1 MSKKTVRQLAEIVKI
16 PLDRLLVQL
25 KEAGLPATKP
35 EDEISEDEKAKLLA
49 HLRQRHGNTDAENSP
64 NRVVLKRRKVSE
76 LKQASVPGTATKT
89 ISVEVRKEKTYIKR
103 EQPVVKTSVVKTTPT
118 VVEAVIEKIVVVETP
133 TVEISMPAV
142 EVSKIV
148 EVETAPIVKIA
159 AVAADKPHKEHR
171 PKKPVIVD
179 DFELEE
185 PEVVLEAKFA
195 VAIKDDKKSKSD
207 KPAKPKEIDE
217 ARKQQLEKEQRLE
230 DSINRTAE
238 RVRANAAAKLNPPA
252 QRPRHANSGTPNNNN
267 ASRTNNNGNN
277 NGNTNTPRPNNGNNT
292 PRTNNN
298 APRPANNSAVA
309 PSANTVTPR
318 PANTNAPAR
327 VNAPPRGTN
336 NAPPRGNNNAGVRGN
351 NNAGGGAGSS
361 ANSNRGNNDS
371 GRENNN
377 RNKKKGKGAKQPSRN
392 VIQNDSKHQFEMPVA
407 QMVYE
412 VTVPEMIS
420 VADLANKMNVKAA
433 LAIKHLMKLGIMA
446 TINQTI
452 DQDTAAIL
460 VEDMGHTPIM
470 QSDDDFE
477 REMLAE
483 VTEDDTHP
491 ELPRAPIV
499 TIMGH
504 VDHGKTS
511 LLDYIRKTRVAAG
524 EAGGITQH
532 IGAYQVKTDHGSV
545 TFLDTPGH
553 AAFTA
558 MRARGADVT
567 DVVIIVVAA
576 DDGVMPQ
583 TKEAVEHARAAK
595 VPIIVALNKMDKPGA
610 NPDKVMQELS
620 VLNVLAEEWGGDVQ
634 FLKISAK
641 TGEGV
646 DDLIESLIVQTEILE
661 LKAPVAGAASGIV
674 IESRLDRGRGAV
686 ATILVQRGT
695 LENGQMVLCGHEYG
709 RVRAMFNENG
719 KAIKTAGPCEPVEIL
734 GLSGTPNA
742 GDEFLVVQNER
753 VAKELAKHRED
764 RKRLK
769 RHAEQATSLEDVFNR
784 MKAGEQASLNLVLKT
799 DVQGSLEALRS
810 SLLELSNDEVEVKV
824 VYGGVGGIN
833 EGDVNLALASGAIL
847 MGFNVRAD
855 ATSRRM
861 IEERGVDLHYYSIIY
876 EAIDEVKKSISGML
890 APEIKE
896 QFMGLAEVRS
906 VFKSPKLGAIAG
918 CMVLDGTVKR
928 NLPIRV
934 LRDNVVVYEG
944 VLESLRHYKDDVAEV
959 KMGME
964 CGIGVKNY
972 NDVRAGDQIEVF
984 ERIEVRREL

>member
-1 MSKKTVRQLAEIVKI
+1 MSVKTVRQLAEIVKI

-25 KEAGLPATKP
+25 KEAGLVASTPDA
-35 EDEISEDEKAKLLA
+35 EVSDAEQSKLLA
-49 HLRQRHGNTDAENSP
+49 HLRQRHGKATGENENAP

-76 LKQASVPGTATKT
+76 LKQASTPGSATKT

-103 EQPVVKTSVVKTTPT
+103 EQSVETKTAAPVIPVVDVQVEKTTSVIAENTAAIKPEVTTPLENK
-118 VVEAVIEKIVVVETP
+118 VNFDLSPETIKAQ
-133 TVEISMPAV
+133 ED
-142 EVSKIV
+142 
-148 EVETAPIVKIA
+148 ETARQMQ
-159 AVAADKPHKEHR
+159 VA
-171 PKKPVIVD
+171 
-179 DFELEE
+179 
-185 PEVVLEAKFA
+185 
-195 VAIKDDKKSKSD
+195 KD
-207 KPAKPKEIDE
+207 
-217 ARKQQLEKEQRLE
+217 QRLE
-230 DSINRTAE
+230 DSINRNADK
-238 RVRANAAAKLNPPA
+238 VRQQAAAKLQAAERAKQPAAAKPSQNGTRPP
-252 QRPRHANSGTPNNNN
+252 HNN
-267 ASRTNNNGNN
+267 ANGKSAKQ
-277 NGNTNTPRPNNGNNT
+277 PAKPSQ
-292 PRTNNN
+292 NN
-298 APRPANNSAVA
+298 ARPASAPAAVA
-309 PSANTVTPR
+309 VPQQAPAKTQEENRTRR
-318 PANTNAPAR
+318 PAKP
-327 VNAPPRGTN
+327 
-336 NAPPRGNNNAGVRGN
+336 
-351 NNAGGGAGSS
+351 AGGKSAYAGQDTKR
-361 ANSNRGNNDS
+361 N
-371 GRENNN
+371 
-377 RNKKKGKGAKQPSRN
+377 NKKKGGKQPAAR
-392 VIQNDSKHQFEMPVA
+392 IIQQNDGKHQFEMPVA

-412 VTVPEMIS
+412 VTIPEMIIVS
-420 VADLANKMNVKAA
+420 ELANKMNVKAA
-433 LAIKHLMKLGIMA
+433 MVIKHLMKLGIMA
-446 TINQTI
+446 TINQSI

-460 VEDMGHTPIM
+460 VEDMGHTPVM

-477 REMLAE
+477 KEMLAE
-483 VTEDDTHP
+483 VTEDESYPD
-491 ELPRAPIV
+491 LPRAPIV

-558 MRARGADVT
+558 MRARGADIT

-595 VPIIVALNKMDKPGA
+595 VPIIIAINKMDKPGA

-620 VLNVLAEEWGGDVQ
+620 VLDVLAEEWGGDVQ

-641 TGEGV
+641 TGQGV
-646 DDLIESLIVQTEILE
+646 DELIESLIVQTEILE
-661 LKAPVAGAASGIV
+661 LKAPVAGAASGLV

-695 LENGQMVLCGHEYG
+695 LENGQMVLCGQEYG

-719 KAIKTAGPCEPVEIL
+719 KAIKSAGPCEPVEIL
-734 GLSGTPNA
+734 GLSSTPNA

-769 RHAEQATSLEDVFNR
+769 RHAEQATTLEDVFNR
-784 MKAGEQASLNLVLKT
+784 MKAGEVSSLNLVLKT
-799 DVQGSLEALRS
+799 DVQGSLEALRN
-810 SLLELSNDEVEVKV
+810 SLVELSNDEVEVKV

-847 MGFNVRAD
+847 IGFNVRAD

-876 EAIDEVKKSISGML
+876 EAIDEIKKSISGML

-896 QFMGLAEVRS
+896 QFVGLAEVRD

-944 VLESLRHYKDDVAEV
+944 QLESLRRYKDDIAEV

-972 NDVRAGDQIEVF
+972 NDVRTGDQIEVF

>member
-1 MSKKTVRQLAEIVKI
+1 MSKKTVGQLAEIVKI

-25 KEAGLPATKP
+25 KEAGVSATRA
-35 EDEISEDEKAKLLA
+35 EDEITEEEKTKLLA
-49 HLRQRHGNTDAENSP
+49 HLRQRHGTEAENSP
-64 NRVVLKRRKVSE
+64 SRVVLKRRKVSE
-76 LKQASVPGTATKT
+76 LKQSSVPGSATKT

-103 EQPVVKTSVVKTTPT
+103 EQPISATSEIKVAEIIPTPI
-118 VVEAVIEKIVVVETP
+118 VETPVIEAEKIVAVK
-133 TVEISMPAV
+133 EIAP
-142 EVSKIV
+142 IT
-148 EVETAPIVKIA
+148 EVETVATEKQ
-159 AVAADKPHKEHR
+159 AVEN
-171 PKKPVIVD
+171 
-179 DFELEE
+179 FELEE

-207 KPAKPKEIDE
+207 KPLKTTDVDDV
-217 ARKQQLEKEQRLE
+217 RKLQLEKEQRLE

-252 QRPRHANSGTPNNNN
+252 QQRPR
-267 ASRTNNNGNN
+267 
-277 NGNTNTPRPNNGNNT
+277 NT
-292 PRTNNN
+292 N
-298 APRPANNSAVA
+298 APRPNTGSNANAPRTNTNAPARQNVVA
-309 PSANTVTPR
+309 SPVANTAAAR
-318 PANTNAPAR
+318 AAANANAPAR

-336 NAPPRGNNNAGVRGN
+336 APPRGSNNAGARGN
-351 NNAGGGAGSS
+351 NNAGGGAGNS
-361 ANSNRGNNDS
+361 AAGNRGNDS
-371 GRENNN
+371 TRDTN
-377 RNKKKGKGAKQPSRN
+377 RNKKKGKGAKQASRN
-392 VIQNDSKHQFEMPVA
+392 IVQNDGKHQFEMPVA

-412 VTVPEMIS
+412 VTIPEMIS

-460 VEDMGHTPIM
+460 VEEMGHTPIM

-477 REMLAE
+477 KEMLAE
-483 VTEDDTHP
+483 VTEDDTHQ

-583 TKEAVEHARAAK
+583 TKEAVEHARAAN

-620 VLNVLAEEWGGDVQ
+620 QLNVLAEEWGGDVQ

-641 TGEGV
+641 TGDGV

-661 LKAPVAGAASGIV
+661 LKAPIAGAASGIV

-695 LENGQMVLCGHEYG
+695 LESGQMVLCGHEYG

-719 KAIKTAGPCEPVEIL
+719 KTIKTAGPCEPVEIL

-799 DVQGSLEALRS
+799 DVQGSLEALRA
-810 SLLELSNDEVEVKV
+810 SLLDLSNDEVEVKV

-896 QFMGLAEVRS
+896 QFMGLAEVRD

-918 CMVLDGTVKR
+918 CMVLDGVVKR

-944 VLESLRHYKDDVAEV
+944 ALESLRRFKDDVNEV

>member
-1 MSKKTVRQLAEIVKI
+1 MSKKTVRQLADIVKI
-16 PLDRLLVQL
+16 PLERLLVQL
-25 KEAGLPATKP
+25 KEAGVRATKAD
-35 EDEISEDEKAKLLA
+35 DEITEDEKTKLLA
-49 HLRQRHGNTDAENSP
+49 HLRQRHGKSNSETENSP
-64 NRVVLKRRKVSE
+64 SRVTLKRRKVSE
-76 LKQASVPGTATKT
+76 LKQASVPGSATKT

-103 EQPVVKTSVVKTTPT
+103 EPVIETKVTENVAPKVEEIKTPPVVDEIVTQKTVEAP
-118 VVEAVIEKIVVVETP
+118 VVEKVVEVTPVAQTTASEPIEKTQSVKEVTTTVEEKTAPVVE
-133 TVEISMPAV
+133 
-142 EVSKIV
+142 KN
-148 EVETAPIVKIA
+148 
-159 AVAADKPHKEHR
+159 HKEHK
-171 PKKPVIVD
+171 PKKAVIIEED
-179 DFELEE
+179 DLELDE

-195 VAIKDDKKSKSD
+195 VAIKDDKKAKVD
-207 KPAKPKEIDE
+207 KHAKAKEADE
-217 ARKQQLEKEQRLE
+217 ARKQQLEKEQRIE
-230 DSINRTAE
+230 ESIRRTAE
-238 RVRANAAAKLNPPA
+238 KVRQQAAAKQAPQSRSNNKNAGATNTSRGNNQPA
-252 QRPRHANSGTPNNNN
+252 KGGN
-267 ASRTNNNGNN
+267 AQQAQPAKGNN
-277 NGNTNTPRPNNGNNT
+277 NQGNRSNTGGN
-292 PRTNNN
+292 
-298 APRPANNSAVA
+298 PANNR
-309 PSANTVTPR
+309 NENR
-318 PANTNAPAR
+318 ND
-327 VNAPPRGTN
+327 G
-336 NAPPRGNNNAGVRGN
+336 
-351 NNAGGGAGSS
+351 
-361 ANSNRGNNDS
+361 NRGD
-371 GRENNN
+371 NN
-377 RNKKKGKGAKQPSRN
+377 RNNKNANKNKKGGKQQTPRF
-392 VIQNDSKHQFEMPVA
+392 VPEVKHQFEMPVA
-407 QMVYE
+407 PITYE
-412 VTVPEMIS
+412 VTIPEMIS
-420 VADLANKMNVKAA
+420 VSDLANKMNVKAA
-433 LAIKHLMKLGIMA
+433 IAIKHLMKLGIMA

-452 DQDTAAIL
+452 DQETAAIL
-460 VEDMGHTPIM
+460 VEEMGHTAIM

-477 REMLAE
+477 KEMLEQAIE
-483 VTEDDTHP
+483 SEEYP

-583 TKEAVEHARAAK
+583 TKEAIEHARAAD
-595 VPIIVALNKMDKPGA
+595 VPIIVAMNKMDKEGA
-610 NPDKVMQELS
+610 NPDRVMQELS

-641 TGEGV
+641 TGQGV
-646 DDLIESLIVQTEILE
+646 DDLIEALIVQTEILE
-661 LKAPVAGAASGIV
+661 LHAPVQGAASGIV
-674 IESRLDRGRGAV
+674 IESRLDKGRGAV
-686 ATILVQRGT
+686 ATVLVQRGT

-753 VAKELAKHRED
+753 IAKELAKHRED

-769 RHAEQATSLEDVFNR
+769 RHAEQATSLDDVFNR
-784 MKAGEQASLNLVLKT
+784 MKAGEQATVNLVLKT
-799 DVQGSLEALRS
+799 DVQGSLEALRA
-810 SLLELSNDEVEVKV
+810 SLIDLSNDEVEVKV

-833 EGDVNLALASGAIL
+833 EGDVNLAIASGAIL

-855 ATSRRM
+855 ATSRRL

-876 EAIDEVKKSISGML
+876 EAIDEVKKSISGLL

-896 QFMGLAEVRS
+896 QFMGLAEVRD
-906 VFKSPKLGAIAG
+906 VFKSPKFGAIAG
-918 CMVLDGTVKR
+918 CMVLDGSVKR

-934 LRDNVVVYEG
+934 LRDNVVVFEG
-944 VLESLRHYKDDVAEV
+944 ALESLRRFKDDVNEV

>member
-16 PLDRLLVQL
+16 PLERLLVQL
-25 KEAGLPATKP
+25 KEAGLIATKP
-35 EDEISEDEKAKLLA
+35 EDEISEEEKAKLLA
-49 HLRQRHGNTDAENSP
+49 HLRQRQNKTPSENENSP

-76 LKQASVPGTATKT
+76 LKQVSAPGSATKT
-89 ISVEVRKEKTYIKR
+89 ISVEVRKQKTYVKR
-103 EQPVVKTSVVKTTPT
+103 SDTKIEESQETTPSPVKHKTVDQEVRAPEPKPIVRETPQATTAKEPIAPKTEDINKKTHPDNAAIAITQAERLPVVEKPKDTQTQPQTSTEVSEDVFVSPPITAVIDDAATEKVLPKNVKDQLDPKEDTSLKEQPSEQQSTLVKENKPKPLATK
-118 VVEAVIEKIVVVETP
+118 
-133 TVEISMPAV
+133 
-142 EVSKIV
+142 
-148 EVETAPIVKIA
+148 APLL
-159 AVAADKPHKEHR
+159 DSR
-171 PKKPVIVD
+171 PKSQIIVD
-179 DFELEE
+179 DSDFELEE
-185 PEVVLEAKFA
+185 PEVVVEAKFA
-195 VAIKDDKKSKSD
+195 VAIKDDKKPKQD
-207 KPAKPKEIDE
+207 KPIKAKEADE
-217 ARKQQLEKEQRLE
+217 ARKKQLEKEQRLE
-230 DSINRTAE
+230 ESIKRNAE
-238 RVRANAAAKLNPPA
+238 KVRQQSAAKQKESGA
-252 QRPRHANSGTPNNNN
+252 TKQRSN
-267 ASRTNNNGNN
+267 AKTTDTNGNN
-277 NGNTNTPRPNNGNNT
+277 FAPKRNN
-292 PRTNNN
+292 
-298 APRPANNSAVA
+298 
-309 PSANTVTPR
+309 
-318 PANTNAPAR
+318 
-327 VNAPPRGTN
+327 
-336 NAPPRGNNNAGVRGN
+336 
-351 NNAGGGAGSS
+351 
-361 ANSNRGNNDS
+361 
-371 GRENNN
+371 
-377 RNKKKGKGAKQPSRN
+377 NKKKGNTKQATTRFTPE
-392 VIQNDSKHQFEMPVA
+392 VKHQFEMPSAPIVK
-407 QMVYE
+407 E
-412 VTVPEMIS
+412 VTIPEMIIVS
-420 VADLANKMNVKAA
+420 DLAQKMSVKAA
-433 LAIKHLMKLGIMA
+433 LVIKHLMKLGIMA
-446 TINQTI
+446 TINQSI
-452 DQDTAAIL
+452 DQETAAIL
-460 VEDMGHTPIM
+460 VEDMGHTAIM

-477 REMLAE
+477 KEMLAE
-483 VTEDDTHP
+483 VTEDETHP

-583 TKEAVEHARAAK
+583 TKEAVEHARAAN
-595 VPIIVALNKMDKPGA
+595 VPIIVAMNKMDKPGV
-610 NPDKVMQELS
+610 NPEKVMQELS
-620 VLNVLAEEWGGDVQ
+620 VIDVIAEEWGGDVQ

-641 TGEGV
+641 TGEGI

-661 LKAPVAGAASGIV
+661 LKAPVAGSASGIV
-674 IESRLDRGRGAV
+674 IESRLDKGRGAV

-695 LENGQMVLCGHEYG
+695 LENGQMILCGHEYG

-719 KAIKTAGPCEPVEIL
+719 KAIKTAGPSEPVEIL

-769 RHAEQATSLEDVFNR
+769 RQTEQAERLDDIFAR
-784 MKAGEQASLNLVLKT
+784 MKAGELATVHLVLKT

-810 SLLELSNDEVEVKV
+810 SLIDLSNDEVEVKV
-824 VYGGVGGIN
+824 IYGGVGGIN
-833 EGDVNLALASGAIL
+833 EGDVNLAIASGAIL

-855 ATSRRM
+855 ATARKL
-861 IEERGVDLHYYSIIY
+861 IEERDVDLHYYSIIY

-896 QFMGLAEVRS
+896 QIVGLAEVRD
-906 VFKSPKLGAIAG
+906 VFKSPKFGAIAG
-918 CMVLDGTVKR
+918 CMVIDGFVKR

-934 LRDNVVVYEG
+934 LRENVVIYEG
-944 VLESLRHYKDDVAEV
+944 QLESLRRFKDDVAEV

-972 NDVRAGDQIEVF
+972 NDVRTGDQIEVF

>member
-1 MSKKTVRQLAEIVKI
+1 MMPKVKK
-16 PLDRLLVQL
+16 
-25 KEAGLPATKP
+25 
-35 EDEISEDEKAKLLA
+35 
-49 HLRQRHGNTDAENSP
+49 
-64 NRVVLKRRKVSE
+64 
-76 LKQASVPGTATKT
+76 
-89 ISVEVRKEKTYIKR
+89 
-103 EQPVVKTSVVKTTPT
+103 
-118 VVEAVIEKIVVVETP
+118 AVIMDTI
-133 TVEISMPAV
+133 
-142 EVSKIV
+142 
-148 EVETAPIVKIA
+148 
-159 AVAADKPHKEHR
+159 
-171 PKKPVIVD
+171 
-179 DFELEE
+179 DFELE

-195 VAIKDDKKSKSD
+195 VAIKDDKNIKQDKLIRTKETDELRKS
-207 KPAKPKEIDE
+207 
-217 ARKQQLEKEQRLE
+217 QLEKEQRLE
-230 DSINRTAE
+230 DSVKRTAE
-238 RVRANAAAKLNPPA
+238 KVRQQAAAKQKNAANPQAARPA
-252 QRPRHANSGTPNNNN
+252 QNGAKPAQNQQVRPPQQNGNKPQAPVAVAAKPQEATNNRTRRPAKTADSGNYSSGKDAKRNNSG
-267 ASRTNNNGNN
+267 G
-277 NGNTNTPRPNNGNNT
+277 
-292 PRTNNN
+292 
-298 APRPANNSAVA
+298 
-309 PSANTVTPR
+309 
-318 PANTNAPAR
+318 
-327 VNAPPRGTN
+327 
-336 NAPPRGNNNAGVRGN
+336 
-351 NNAGGGAGSS
+351 
-361 ANSNRGNNDS
+361 
-371 GRENNN
+371 
-377 RNKKKGKGAKQPSRN
+377 NKKKGAKQQPQRI
-392 VIQNDSKHQFEMPVA
+392 IQNDGKHQFEMPSA
-407 QMVYE
+407 PIIKE
-412 VTVPEMIS
+412 VTIPEMIIVS
-420 VADLANKMNVKAA
+420 DLANKMSVKAA
-433 LAIKHLMKLGIMA
+433 LVIKHLMKLGIMA
-446 TINQTI
+446 TINQSI

-460 VEDMGHTPIM
+460 VEDMGHVAVM

-477 REMLAE
+477 KEMLAE
-483 VTEDDTHP
+483 VTEDDNYP

-595 VPIIVALNKMDKPGA
+595 VPIIIAMNKMDKPGA

-620 VLNVLAEEWGGDVQ
+620 VIDVLAEEWGGDVQ

-641 TGEGV
+641 TGQGV

-661 LKAPVAGAASGIV
+661 LKAPIDGAASGIV

-734 GLSGTPNA
+734 GLSSTPNA

-753 VAKELAKHRED
+753 IAKELAKHRED
-764 RKRLK
+764 RKRFT
-769 RHAEQATSLEDVFNR
+769 RHAAQ
-784 MKAGEQASLNLVLKT
+784 QASKLDEVFSKMTSGELASVNLVLKT

-810 SLLELSNDEVEVKV
+810 SLIDLSNDEVEVKV

-896 QFMGLAEVRS
+896 QIVGLAQVRE

-918 CMVLDGTVKR
+918 CMVIDGFVKR

-934 LRDNVVVYEG
+934 LRENVVIYEG
-944 VLESLRHYKDDVAEV
+944 QLESLRRFKDDIAEV

>member
-1 MSKKTVRQLAEIVKI
+1 V
-16 PLDRLLVQL
+16 
-25 KEAGLPATKP
+25 
-35 EDEISEDEKAKLLA
+35 ISADT
-49 HLRQRHGNTDAENSP
+49 Q
-64 NRVVLKRRKVSE
+64 
-76 LKQASVPGTATKT
+76 
-89 ISVEVRKEKTYIKR
+89 VE
-103 EQPVVKTSVVKTTPT
+103 QTSTH
-118 VVEAVIEKIVVVETP
+118 EAVSSTHEAQTVAHDEAEKSNDSLAKQDATMV
-133 TVEISMPAV
+133 MPKVKKAV
-142 EVSKIV
+142 IMD
-148 EVETAPIVKIA
+148 TI
-159 AVAADKPHKEHR
+159 
-171 PKKPVIVD
+171 
-179 DFELEE
+179 DFELE

-195 VAIKDDKKSKSD
+195 VAIKDDKNIKQDKLIRTKETDELRKS
-207 KPAKPKEIDE
+207 
-217 ARKQQLEKEQRLE
+217 QLEKEQRLE
-230 DSINRTAE
+230 DSVKRTAE
-238 RVRANAAAKLNPPA
+238 KVRQQAAAKQKNAANPQAARPA
-252 QRPRHANSGTPNNNN
+252 QNGAKPAQNQQVRPPQQNGNKPQAPVAVAAKPQEATNNRTRRPAKTADSGNYSSGKDAKRNNSG
-267 ASRTNNNGNN
+267 G
-277 NGNTNTPRPNNGNNT
+277 
-292 PRTNNN
+292 
-298 APRPANNSAVA
+298 
-309 PSANTVTPR
+309 
-318 PANTNAPAR
+318 
-327 VNAPPRGTN
+327 
-336 NAPPRGNNNAGVRGN
+336 
-351 NNAGGGAGSS
+351 
-361 ANSNRGNNDS
+361 
-371 GRENNN
+371 
-377 RNKKKGKGAKQPSRN
+377 NKKKGAKQQPQRI
-392 VIQNDSKHQFEMPVA
+392 IQNDGKHQFEMPSA
-407 QMVYE
+407 PIIKE
-412 VTVPEMIS
+412 VTIPEMIIVS
-420 VADLANKMNVKAA
+420 DLANKMSVKAA
-433 LAIKHLMKLGIMA
+433 LVIKHLMKLGIMA
-446 TINQTI
+446 TINQSI

-460 VEDMGHTPIM
+460 VEDMGHVAVM

-477 REMLAE
+477 KEMLAE
-483 VTEDDTHP
+483 VTEEDNHP

-595 VPIIVALNKMDKPGA
+595 VPIIIAMNKMDKPGA

-620 VLNVLAEEWGGDVQ
+620 VIDVLAEEWGGDVQ

-641 TGEGV
+641 TGQGV

-661 LKAPVAGAASGIV
+661 LKAPIDGAASGIV

-734 GLSGTPNA
+734 GLSSTPNA

-753 VAKELAKHRED
+753 IAKELAKHRED
-764 RKRLK
+764 RKRFT
-769 RHAEQATSLEDVFNR
+769 RHAAQ
-784 MKAGEQASLNLVLKT
+784 QASKLDEVFSKMTSGELASVNLVLKT

-810 SLLELSNDEVEVKV
+810 SLIDLSNDEVEVKV

-896 QFMGLAEVRS
+896 QIVGLAQVRE

-918 CMVLDGTVKR
+918 CMVIDGFVKR

-934 LRDNVVVYEG
+934 LRENVVIYEG
-944 VLESLRHYKDDVAEV
+944 QLESLRRFKDDIAEV

-984 ERIEVRREL
+984 ERIEVKREL

>member
-16 PLDRLLVQL
+16 PLERLLVQL
-25 KEAGLPATKP
+25 KEAGLRATKA
-35 EDEISEDEKAKLLA
+35 EDEITEEEKTKLLA
-49 HLRQRHGNTDAENSP
+49 HLRQRHGNFDAENSP
-64 NRVVLKRRKVSE
+64 SRVTLKRRKVTE
-76 LKQASVPGTATKT
+76 LKQANVPGSATKT
-89 ISVEVRKEKTYIKR
+89 ISIEVRKEKTYIKR
-103 EQPVVKTSVVKTTPT
+103 EQPIVEKLPEKTEVKLAP
-118 VVEAVIEKIVVVETP
+118 VVEAIVEKPVVVETP
-133 TVEISMPAV
+133 AIEKTVEP
-142 EVSKIV
+142 VSELKTETSAP
-148 EVETAPIVKIA
+148 EVETKSVQPEKN
-159 AVAADKPHKEHR
+159 HK
-171 PKKPVIVD
+171 PKKPVVVED
-179 DFELEE
+179 DFEEE

-195 VAIKDDKKSKSD
+195 VAIKDDKK
-207 KPAKPKEIDE
+207 AKAEKHTKAKEVDE
-217 ARKQQLEKEQRLE
+217 ARKQQLEKELRVE
-230 DSINRTAE
+230 ESIRRTADK
-238 RVRANAAAKLNPPA
+238 VRANAAAKQNPPA
-252 QRPRHANSGTPNNNN
+252 QQRPRNNNS
-267 ASRTNNNGNN
+267 APAGNN
-277 NGNTNTPRPNNGNNT
+277 A

-298 APRPANNSAVA
+298 APANPSMVAARPANA
-309 PSANTVTPR
+309 
-318 PANTNAPAR
+318 PANAR
-327 VNAPPRGTN
+327 VNAPPRGAN
-336 NAPPRGNNNAGVRGN
+336 NAPPRGNTQGVRGN
-351 NNAGGGAGSS
+351 NNAGGGAGNS
-361 ANSNRGNNDS
+361 ANSNRGNDGN
-371 GRENNN
+371 RENNRSN
-377 RNKKKGKGAKQPSRN
+377 GKNKKKGVKQPVRN
-392 VIQNDSKHQFEMPVA
+392 IIQNDGKHQFEMPVA

-412 VTVPEMIS
+412 VTIPEMIS

-433 LAIKHLMKLGIMA
+433 MAIKHLMKLGIMA

-460 VEDMGHTPIM
+460 VEEMGHTPIM

-477 REMLAE
+477 KEMLAE
-483 VTEDDTHP
+483 VTEDEVHP

-583 TKEAVEHARAAK
+583 TKEAIEHARAAN
-595 VPIIVALNKMDKPGA
+595 VPIIVAMNKMDKEGA

-641 TGEGV
+641 TGQGV
-646 DDLIESLIVQTEILE
+646 DELIESLIVQTEILE
-661 LKAPVAGAASGIV
+661 LHAPVAGAASGIV
-674 IESRLDRGRGAV
+674 IESRLDKGRGAV

-719 KAIKTAGPCEPVEIL
+719 KSIKSAGPCEPVEIL

-753 VAKELAKHRED
+753 VAKDLAKHRED

-799 DVQGSLEALRS
+799 DVQGSLEALRA
-810 SLLELSNDEVEVKV
+810 SLLDLSNDEVEVKV

-833 EGDVNLALASGAIL
+833 EGDVNLAIASGAIL

-896 QFMGLAEVRS
+896 QFMGLAEVRD
-906 VFKSPKLGAIAG
+906 VFKSPKFGAVAG
-918 CMVLDGTVKR
+918 CMVLDGSVKR

-944 VLESLRHYKDDVAEV
+944 ALESLRRFKDDVNEV

-972 NDVRAGDQIEVF
+972 NDVRTGDQIEVF